1 MIPSILSRTVGVFAV
16 FAASILAPSPIPGST
31 HTGSALAAA
40 ADAKAKTKPVARTQV
55 KSAKPVSS
63 PAVAPAKAAPPV
75 VAPAKVVP
83 AKTNAAPLAP
93 TKPAA
98 VKKASSAA
106 KASPAPAKAAPV
118 TKAASVTKAAPVAKA
133 APAPATLPIP
143 IAKDEVKTEPAKA
156 MPALPAAD
164 RPPPPPILPSAATL
178 AAADIFGPAQ
188 SIDATDDSRRVLQVR
203 KGDTLMDILLGVG
216 VSRAEAH
223 DAVSALREVYNPRD
237 LKPGQEITLTL
248 GPGASDRDSSLV
260 GAAFDAR
267 ADRTVSL
274 VRRDN
279 GRFSALGLDK
289 VLSRDVTLIKGAVR
303 SSLYEAAADQGVP
316 ASILAELIGAFSY
329 DVDFQRDLQPGDGFE
344 VLFERFHDEIG
355 RVARDGVLIF
365 GGLTL
370 SGVSH
375 RVYRHVPQGETAEY
389 FNEKGESVR
398 KALLRTP
405 IDGAKLTS
413 SFGNRRHPVLG
424 YSAMHRGVDF
434 GAVEGTPIQ
443 AAGTGTIE
451 QVGPNG
457 NYGKYIRIRHNP
469 EFATAY
475 AHLSRFA
482 GDLRIGGRIKQGE
495 IIGYVGST
503 GLSTGPHLHYEVIR
517 RGAQVNPLSVK
528 FPTGYALRGA
538 DLQKFVQART
548 EIDVK
553 AAGLASELR
562 VVDDSRAAP
571 DKPHP
576 AKAVDPKPAA
586 KRKVP
591 G

>member
-1 MIPSILSRTVGVFAV
+1 MRGEMIPSILSRAVVVLAV
-16 FAASILAPSPIPGST
+16 FAAFILAPSPIPGST
-31 HTGSALAAA
+31 HAGSALAAPT
-40 ADAKAKTKPVARTQV
+40 DAKAKTKPVAPTQV
-55 KSAKPVSS
+55 KSAKPVST
-63 PAVAPAKAAPPV
+63 PAVAPAKAAPPAAAPPK
-75 VAPAKVVP
+75 VAPVR
-83 AKTNAAPLAP
+83 TNSAPLTP

-106 KASPAPAKAAPV
+106 KASSAKAAPV
-118 TKAASVTKAAPVAKA
+118 TKAAPIAKA
-133 APAPATLPIP
+133 APAFATPP
-143 IAKDEVKTEPAKA
+143 VPTVRNEVKTELAKA
-156 MPALPAAD
+156 MPALPAVD
-164 RPPPPPILPSAATL
+164 RPAPPPILPSSATL
-178 AAADIFGPAQ
+178 AAADEFGPALL
-188 SIDATDDSRRVLQVR
+188 IEAIEDSRRVLQVR

-289 VLSRDVTLIKGAVR
+289 VLSRDVVLVKGAIR
-303 SSLYEAAADQGVP
+303 SSLYEAAAEQGVP
-316 ASILAELIGAFSY
+316 ASILADLIGAFSY

-344 VLFERFHDEIG
+344 VLFERFHDDVG
-355 RVARDGVLIF
+355 RVARAGVLLF

-375 RVYRHVPQGETAEY
+375 RVYRHVPQDETAEY

-405 IDGAKLTS
+405 IDGARLTS
-413 SFGNRRHPVLG
+413 SFGTRRHPVLG

-434 GAVEGTPIQ
+434 GAVEGAPIQ

-457 NYGKYIRIRHNP
+457 NYGQYVRIRHNP

-482 GDLRIGGRIKQGE
+482 GDLRIGKHIKQGE

-503 GLSTGPHLHYEVIR
+503 GLSTGAHLHYEVIR

-538 DLQKFVQART
+538 DLQKFVQARA
-548 EIDVK
+548 EINVK

-562 VVDDSRAAP
+562 VVEDSRAAP
-571 DKPHP
+571 EKPQP
-576 AKAVDPKPAA
+576 ARATDPRPAA
-586 KRKVP
+586 KRKAP

>member
-1 MIPSILSRTVGVFAV
+1 MRGEMIPSILSRAVVVCAV
-16 FAASILAPSPIPGST
+16 FVAFILPQSPIPGST
-31 HTGSALAAA
+31 HSGSALAAA
-40 ADAKAKTKPVARTQV
+40 TDAKAKSKPVAPTQV

-63 PAVAPAKAAPPV
+63 PAVAPARAVPPAA
-75 VAPAKVVP
+75 APAKVAPVK
-83 AKTNAAPLAP
+83 ANAAPLAP

-98 VKKASSAA
+98 VKKAASAA
-106 KASPAPAKAAPV
+106 KASSAKSAPT
-118 TKAASVTKAAPVAKA
+118 TKAVLIAKT
-133 APAPATLPIP
+133 APATIPVP
-143 IAKDEVKTEPAKA
+143 IAKDEVKTEPTKVL
-156 MPALPAAD
+156 PALPAAD
-164 RPPPPPILPSAATL
+164 RPAPPPILPSAATL
-178 AAADIFGPAQ
+178 AAADEFGSAPT
-188 SIDATDDSRRVLQVR
+188 IEATEDSRRVLQVR

-289 VLSRDVTLIKGAVR
+289 VLSRDFVLVKGAIR
-303 SSLYEAAADQGVP
+303 SSLYEAAAEQGVP

-344 VLFERFHDEIG
+344 VLFERFRDDIG
-355 RVARDGVLIF
+355 RVARDGALLF

-370 SGVSH
+370 SGVLH

-389 FNEKGESVR
+389 FNGKGESVR

-405 IDGAKLTS
+405 IDGARLTS

-457 NYGKYIRIRHNP
+457 NYGKYVRIRHNP

-538 DLQKFVQART
+538 DLQKFAQARA
-548 EIDVK
+548 EIDIK
-553 AAGLASELR
+553 AVGLASEMR
-562 VVDDSRAAP
+562 VVEDNRAASE
-571 DKPHP
+571 KPLP
-576 AKAVDPKPAA
+576 AKAADHKPVA
-586 KRKVP
+586 KRKAP